1 MLISECVCI
10 SSGMSKYYFFCS
22 SNTHLTNRRMKII
35 LNLYSEVPRKVYN
48 FLTKSHQVTHYGK
61 KWEKESQLLHIQHL
75 NSTVS

>member
-1 MLISECVCI
+1 
-10 SSGMSKYYFFCS
+10 
-22 SNTHLTNRRMKII
+22 MKII

-48 FLTKSHQVTHYGK
+48 FLTTSHQVTHYGK